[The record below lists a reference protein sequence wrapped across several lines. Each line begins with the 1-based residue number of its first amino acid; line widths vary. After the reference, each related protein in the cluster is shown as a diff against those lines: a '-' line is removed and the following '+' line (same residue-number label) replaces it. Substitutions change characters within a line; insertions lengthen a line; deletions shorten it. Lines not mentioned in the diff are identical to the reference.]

1 MSGAAKTAPG
11 LIIAAPS
18 SNSGKTLVTLAL
30 LRALHRVGTKIASA
44 KVGPDYI
51 DPAFHSAASARPCL
65 NLDPWAMRPD
75 TVNRHIQDLSRDAEV
90 ILAEGVMGLFDGARD
105 GSGSTADLAALTGW
119 PVVLVVDVKGQSA
132 TAAAVVKGLAS
143 LRTDIRVAGVLFNRV
158 GSPAHAE
165 MLNMAMQAHVP
176 EVPVLGCLPRV
187 SDLVMPERHL
197 GLVQAGEN
205 ADLDAFL
212 NKAADWVSECVDLS
226 GLTGLAS
233 ASSVA
238 ATSDDFSIPPLG
250 QRIAVARD
258 EAYAFSYDGV
268 LNGWRRAGAEVSFF
282 SPLADQA
289 PAAAADSV
297 YLPGGYPELHAG
309 KLAAN
314 TVFMRGLQGAA
325 ENGAFVFGECGG
337 YMTLGQGLVDAD
349 GTRHEMAGLLPLETS
364 FEKRRLHLGY
374 RRAISLCDT
383 VLGASGLQLRGHE
396 FHYATVAEEG
406 DAPRL
411 FQVTDAIGGKQEK
424 IGLAVGRVAG
434 SFLHLIDRA

>member
-18 SNSGKTLVTLAL
+18 SNSGKTLVTLAM
-30 LRALHRVGTKIASA
+30 LRALHRAGTKIASA

-51 DPAFHSAASARPCL
+51 DPAFHSAASARSCL
-65 NLDPWAMRPD
+65 NLDPWAMRPQ
-75 TVNRHIQDLSRDAEV
+75 TIGSHVEALSQDADM

-143 LRTDIRVAGVLFNRV
+143 LRADIRIAGVLFNRV
-158 GSPAHAE
+158 GSPAHTE

-187 SDLVMPERHL
+187 AGLVMPERHL

-205 ADLDAFL
+205 ADLNAFL

-250 QRIAVARD
+250 QHIAMARD
-258 EAYAFSYDGV
+258 DAYAFSYNGV
-268 LNGWRRAGAEVSFF
+268 LNGWRRAGAEISFF
-282 SPLADQA
+282 SPLADEA

-314 TVFMRGLQGAA
+314 TVFMGGLRAAA
-325 ENGAFVFGECGG
+325 EKGAFVFGECGG
-337 YMTLGQGLVDAD
+337 YMTLGQGLEDAD
-349 GTRHEMAGLLPLETS
+349 GVRHKMAGLLPLETS
-364 FEKRRLHLGY
+364 FKKRRLHLGY

-411 FQVTDAIGGKQEK
+411 FQVTDAVGGRQEN
-424 IGLAVGRVAG
+424 IGLAVGSVAG